1 MAKTKTNKEK
11 NKPQSHHLVNDVRK
25 EIISTQQRGMGSISN
40 VTNEVMMDSR
50 GRRGLR
56 NLPQGSLLMMEGT
69 LWIQVERR
77 AFQAEGNTC
86 HYTGTLITT
95 KLKKV

>member
-69 LWIQVERR
+69 LPSYRLREGHFRQRETHVIIQE
-77 AFQAEGNTC
+77 
-86 HYTGTLITT
+86 H
-95 KLKKV
+95 